1 MEWKTWTKIS
11 AVILFLLAIAGFY
24 LANFHHVGVVLSLE
38 DFPQQLASLDSNK
51 DIPFTF
57 YIYNTG
63 DETAFVQSVYLQTVS
78 KESIQIIQRGIV
90 VSPQSD
96 FEIKEG
102 ESQQITVLLPSPGE
116 SANFTLTA
124 QVFYNDDKSLFS
136 NTIPVVWGTL
146 L

>member
-11 AVILFLLAIAGFY
+11 AVILFLLAITGFY
-24 LANFHHVGVVLSLE
+24 LANFHHLGVVLSLE
-38 DFPQQLASLDSNK
+38 DFPQQLASLDSSK

-63 DETAFVQSVYLQTVS
+63 DETAFIQSVYVQTVS
-78 KESIQIIQRGIV
+78 EESVQIIQRSIEVTPKG
-90 VSPQSD
+90 D

-102 ESQQITVLLPSPGE
+102 ESQQITVLLPTPGE
-116 SANFTLTA
+116 STNFTLTA
-124 QVFYNDDKSLFS
+124 QVFYNDDQSIS
-136 NTIPVVWGTL
+136 SETIPLVWGTL